1 MNKCNIYDYETYF
14 TLTTTLIP
22 QILKDANKVGIKF
35 AVKGGKAI
43 SAYLKYKI
51 SSPDW
56 DLIVPNKIE
65 SDKLYD
71 LIINTFKTKNLTP
84 NINNCVIKTYKI
96 IQIGLESVCD
106 IYMIDIANIDNDIEP
121 TTIIDDIPYISI
133 NNLVKDLDETVK
145 DRKKAFDNSL
155 LSWKNIDELAT
166 STSILNISRC
176 NLNIES
182 LLEKINEIKCITEEE
197 KEKIQDDISDIMDLF
212 KDITSPATYKSFID
226 QVLSIDKY
234 NVQKIKLDK
243 TIFRQQQLEEAGI
256 R

>member
-1 MNKCNIYDYETYF
+1 
-14 TLTTTLIP
+14 
-22 QILKDANKVGIKF
+22 
-35 AVKGGKAI
+35 
-43 SAYLKYKI
+43 
-51 SSPDW
+51 
-56 DLIVPNKIE
+56 
-65 SDKLYD
+65 
-71 LIINTFKTKNLTP
+71 
-84 NINNCVIKTYKI
+84 
-96 IQIGLESVCD
+96 
-106 IYMIDIANIDNDIEP
+106 MIDIANIDNDIEP

-166 STSILNISRC
+166 STSIFNISRC

>member
-96 IQIGLESVCD
+96 IQIGLKSVCD

-166 STSILNISRC
+166 STSIFNISRC

-182 LLEKINEIKCITEEE
+182 LLEKINEITINLN
-197 KEKIQDDISDIMDLF
+197 ISP
-212 KDITSPATYKSFID
+212 K
-226 QVLSIDKY
+226 
-234 NVQKIKLDK
+234 
-243 TIFRQQQLEEAGI
+243 
-256 R
+256 